1 MAKNPDAPK
10 KPGKAPK
17 SKAHRPEVQPIGPAL
32 AELLNPAINRGESG
46 LGSGTGLQPPPDN
59 SWDRRAGGEAA
70 AHRARKSTRGA
81 GDDVASRDA
90 VTRRDASVPPPS
102 THAARGGEGSGGGP
116 TSTEPVEAPP
126 TPAPSPPLRGGNGAE
141 RAGSADSRNNGSITE
156 PGFDEAPQANYGT
169 SATIPTLD
177 PELARQLGMPTE
189 EDDDAAL
196 ARPPRNKMEAL
207 GVAATA
213 EALEALIRE
222 GRPEFRKDDGSLQVW
237 TPHRPP
243 RPEKSEGGVPFVIKS
258 AYEPKGDQPTAIAE
272 LVEGIQRNDRT
283 QVLLGVT
290 GSGKT
295 YTMAK
300 VIEATQRPAIILAPN
315 KTLAAQLY
323 GEFKSFFPD
332 NAVEYFVSYYD
343 YYQPEAYVPRTDTY
357 IEKDSSINEQIDRM
371 RHSATRALLERD
383 DVIIVASVSCIY
395 GIGSVETYTA
405 MTFALKKGERID
417 QRQLIADLVALQYKR
432 TQADFTR
439 GTFRVRGDVI
449 DIFPAHYEDRAWRVN
464 LFGDTVEN
472 IEEFDPLTG
481 HKQDE
486 LEFIKIY
493 ANSHYVTPRPTLVQA
508 IKSIKSELKMRL
520 DQLHN
525 QGRLLE
531 AQRLEQRTTF
541 DLEMMEA
548 TGSCAGI
555 ENYSRYLTGR
565 RPGEPPPTLFE
576 YVPDNAL
583 VFADESHVTVP
594 QIGGM
599 FRGDFRRKATLAEYG
614 FRLPSCMDNRPL
626 RFEEWDMMRPQS
638 VAVSATPS
646 AWELNE
652 SGGVFVEQVIRPT
665 GLIDPPVN
673 IRPARTQ
680 VDDLVGE
687 VRATAQAGYR
697 SLVTVLTKRMAED
710 LTEYLHE
717 QGIRVRYMHSDIDTI
732 ERIEIIR
739 DLRLGA
745 FDALVGINLLREGLD
760 IPECALVAILD
771 ADKEGFL
778 RSETSLIQTI
788 GRAAR
793 NVDGKVILYADQM
806 TGSMERAIAE
816 TNRRREK
823 QVEYNT
829 ANNITPE
836 SVKKSIGDILNSV
849 YERDHVLVEV
859 GDGGIADDVIAIGHN
874 FETVLADL
882 ETRMREAAADLN
894 FEEAARLRDEVKRL
908 RATELAV
915 VDDPTAKQR
924 TVQGKAGSYAGAKKY
939 GEAANLPASAMKKG
953 GASSPSPGGVRGE
966 RSSLSGSRAAGTRG
980 GVSPSGSASSEERRG
995 GSTSRASSRVHKPHL
1010 DEMHGP
1016 ESLPYRP
1023 TRELPKKPA
1032 LDDIKPGGSKIFQP
1046 TDSRQSGPEF
1056 GPSPRSTGG
1065 APGHRGGWKKR

>member
-1 MAKNPDAPK
+1 MQRHAADNFPWWFRNGLLLTDNSTHIPLMAPSDKSDKSRTSKAKTSKVSTPK
-10 KPGKAPK
+10 STTPK
-17 SKAHRPEVQPIGPAL
+17 SKAHRPDVQPIAPAL

-46 LGSGTGLQPPPDN
+46 VGSQTGLQQPPTN
-59 SWDRRAGGEAA
+59 SWERRAGGEAA
-70 AHRARKSTRGA
+70 AHRARASTKAAEGKAAEGNASERLPTDPLPDRNMTRNTKAATRIARNGPLRAQPQPPGA
-81 GDDVASRDA
+81 
-90 VTRRDASVPPPS
+90 RRDPQPD
-102 THAARGGEGSGGGP
+102 AARD
-116 TSTEPVEAPP
+116 TDDRV
-126 TPAPSPPLRGGNGAE
+126 NGAQ
-141 RAGSADSRNNGSITE
+141 
-156 PGFDEAPQANYGT
+156 GFDEAPQATYGT
-169 SATIPTLD
+169 TASIPVMD
-177 PELARQLGMPTE
+177 PELARQLGFDV
-189 EDDDAAL
+189 EDDDTL
-196 ARPPRNKMEAL
+196 ARPARNKMESL

-213 EALEALIRE
+213 EALENLIRD

-243 RPEKSEGGVPFVIKS
+243 RPEKSEGGVRFQIKS
-258 AYEPKGDQPTAIAE
+258 EYSPKGDQPQAIKD
-272 LVEGIQRNDRT
+272 LVEGVQRNDRT

-295 YTMAK
+295 YTMAQ

-323 GEFKSFFPD
+323 GEFKNFFPD

-371 RHSATRALLERD
+371 RHSATRSLLERD

-432 TQADFTR
+432 TSADFSR
-439 GTFRVRGDVI
+439 GTFRVRGDTI

-464 LFGDTVEN
+464 LFGDVVET

-481 HKQDE
+481 HKSDE
-486 LEFIKIY
+486 LEFIKVY
-493 ANSHYVTPRPTLVQA
+493 SNSHYVTPRPTLIQA
-508 IKSIKSELKMRL
+508 IKGIKSELKWRL
-520 DQLHN
+520 DQLHA

-565 RPGEPPPTLFE
+565 KPGEPPPTLFE

-583 VFADESHVTVP
+583 VFMDESHVTVP

-626 RFEEWDMMRPQS
+626 RFEEWDAMRPQS

-665 GLIDPPVN
+665 GLIDPPVH
-673 IRPARTQ
+673 IRPARMQ

-687 VRATAQAGYR
+687 VRATALAGYR

-793 NVDGKVILYADQM
+793 NVDGKVILYADKM

-816 TNRRREK
+816 TDRRREK
-823 QVEYNT
+823 QTAYNT
-829 ANNITPE
+829 AHGITPE
-836 SVKKSIGDILNSV
+836 SIKKSIGDIMNSV

-859 GDGGIADDVIAIGHN
+859 GDGGMADDVISIGHN
-874 FETVLADL
+874 FEAVLADL

-915 VDDPTAKQR
+915 VDDPTVKQR
-924 TVQGKAGSYAGAKKY
+924 VVAGKAGAYAGARKY
-939 GEAANLPASAMKKG
+939 GDAANLPPSQSK
-953 GASSPSPGGVRGE
+953 SS
-966 RSSLSGSRAAGTRG
+966 SRAKK
-980 GVSPSGSASSEERRG
+980 PS
-995 GSTSRASSRVHKPHL
+995 L
-1010 DEMHGP
+1010 DEMGP
-1016 ESLPYRP
+1016 GMESKPYRP
-1023 TRELPKKPA
+1023 EA
-1032 LDDIKPGGSKIFQP
+1032 S
-1046 TDSRQSGPEF
+1046 
-1056 GPSPRSTGG
+1056 PSPRSSGG
-1065 APGHRGGWKKR
+1065 APGHRGRWKKR